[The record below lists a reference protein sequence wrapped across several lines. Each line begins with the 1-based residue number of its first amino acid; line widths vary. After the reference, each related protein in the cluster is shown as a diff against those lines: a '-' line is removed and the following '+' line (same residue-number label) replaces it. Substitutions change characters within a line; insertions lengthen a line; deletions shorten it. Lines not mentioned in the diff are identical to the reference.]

1 MALSLQFK
9 VTNWWPTKSLIIN
22 VYGISTNTLIHPINL
37 WLLLQKIGVLSTF
50 LSLKLYKHL
59 SVLIIRIE
67 CTQLLS
73 AVILNIVNSQI
84 PNIPTIYKFQ
94 VYLSADRVFTKFIV
108 YHYQKLC
115 IIPNDS
121 STTGKLNSE
130 TQTHMTLIM
139 QLILHWATVQNE
151 GSITWN
157 MLPPY
162 INYNN

>member
-1 MALSLQFK
+1 M
-9 VTNWWPTKSLIIN
+9 
-22 VYGISTNTLIHPINL
+22 
-37 WLLLQKIGVLSTF
+37 
-50 LSLKLYKHL
+50 
-59 SVLIIRIE
+59 LIIRIE

-130 TQTHMTLIM
+130 TQTHDLDYAVNLALSYSPKRGVNNMEHASTIH
-139 QLILHWATVQNE
+139 QL
-151 GSITWN
+151 
-157 MLPPY
+157 
-162 INYNN
+162 